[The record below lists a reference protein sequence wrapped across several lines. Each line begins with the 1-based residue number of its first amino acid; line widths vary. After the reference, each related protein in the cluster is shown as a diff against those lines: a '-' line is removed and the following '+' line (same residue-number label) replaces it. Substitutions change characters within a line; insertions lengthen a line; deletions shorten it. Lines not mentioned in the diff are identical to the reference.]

1 MLIRV
6 GYELIFDLKE
16 PVAMSLLLDIHPD
29 RAGDIL
35 AYRSGINPEI
45 DAHSFVDS
53 FGNICT
59 RIKAPAGKL
68 RLWADGIVR
77 DSGETDPV
85 SPDAMA
91 HQVEDLPDECL
102 QFLLNSRYCEVDK
115 LVPIAWELFGHTE
128 PGWARVQAICDW
140 VHQKITFGYAFARP
154 TKSAFDAYA
163 ERVGVCRDFAHTAL
177 TLCRCMNIPARYTT
191 GYLGDIGVPLSASPM
206 DFSGWFEA
214 YLGGRWHTFD
224 ARHNARRI
232 GRIVMARGR
241 DATDCALTTSYGS
254 APLVGF
260 KVVTDVVDESA
271 LKEFGNDLWQRREI
285 PDTSF

>member
-35 AYRSGINPEI
+35 AYRSGIDPEI
-45 DAHSFVDS
+45 PAHTFVDN

-59 RIKAPAGKL
+59 RIQAPAGKL
-68 RLWADGIVR
+68 RLWADGVIK

-85 SPDAMA
+85 FSDAIA

-154 TKSAFDAYA
+154 TKSAFDVYA

-191 GYLGDIGVPLSASPM
+191 GYLGDIGVPLSNSPM

-214 YLGGRWHTFD
+214 YLGGKWHTFD
-224 ARHNARRI
+224 ARHNKRRI

-260 KVVTDVVDESA
+260 KVVTDEVDESV
-271 LKEFGNDLWQRREI
+271 LKEF
-285 PDTSF
+285 S